1 MAKKKPLKDV
11 SVLELRSII
20 KSSGISITFVAE
32 YIRCNRSNL
41 SNYLSS
47 NYLPPSFRERVEQF
61 INDKNLY

>member
-20 KSSGISITFVAE
+20 KSSGISISFVAK
-32 YIRCNRSNL
+32 YIGCNRSNL
-41 SNYLSS
+41 SSYLSN

-61 INDKNLY
+61 IDDKNLY